1 MKKFNIRRTL
11 ELMRY
16 DLTINRK
23 RYLTSFVLYMTFAA
37 GFMLWAMH
45 FAMHANMEGQV
56 DIDSRSELF
65 VIMTGTTLFWM
76 SLAFLL
82 GLLTQVHDY
91 VLCDKQS
98 RQAFFMLP
106 VTNAERF
113 VSRQLTA
120 VLFLLAMPVLIA
132 LARLVSLAFLPLL
145 GSVNAEAVNGFM
157 LWDILTNMKQH
168 FLPENLHF
176 ENSGYYADF
185 LFLWGAFTLG
195 AILFQKRSFAKILFC
210 VIAYVFIGAKILI
223 HAGPWIRSVM
233 SASTSTVFST
243 ALWWAHGLLWL
254 VGGLWLGYRL
264 LARTQ
269 LTRPGLLKR

>member
-1 MKKFNIRRTL
+1 MEKFNIRRTL

-23 RYLTSFVLYMTFAA
+23 RYLTSLVLILIIAA
-37 GFMLWAMH
+37 GFMLWAMY

-56 DIDSRSELF
+56 YIDSRSELF
-65 VIMTGTTLFWM
+65 VIMTGGPLCWT

-176 ENSGYYADF
+176 ENSGYYATF

-195 AILFQKRSFAKILFC
+195 SILFQKRSFAKILFC
-210 VIAYVFIGAKILI
+210 VIAYVLIGAKILMHTLWLGI
-223 HAGPWIRSVM
+223 VPVSP
-233 SASTSTVFST
+233 T

>member
-1 MKKFNIRRTL
+1 MEKFNIRRTL

-23 RYLTSFVLYMTFAA
+23 RYLTSLVLILIIAA
-37 GFMLWAMH
+37 GSMLWAMH

-56 DIDSRSELF
+56 YIDSRSELF
-65 VIMTGTTLFWM
+65 VIMTGGPLCWT

-120 VLFLLAMPVLIA
+120 MLFLLAMPVLIA

-168 FLPENLHF
+168 FLPKNLHF
-176 ENSGYYADF
+176 ENSGYYATF

-210 VIAYVFIGAKILI
+210 VIAYILIGAKILMHSLWLGI
-223 HAGPWIRSVM
+223 VPVSP
-233 SASTSTVFST
+233 T

>member
-1 MKKFNIRRTL
+1 M
-11 ELMRY
+11 
-16 DLTINRK
+16 
-23 RYLTSFVLYMTFAA
+23 VLSWTRLRQS
-37 GFMLWAMH
+37 G
-45 FAMHANMEGQV
+45 G
-56 DIDSRSELF
+56 
-65 VIMTGTTLFWM
+65 
-76 SLAFLL
+76 
-82 GLLTQVHDY
+82 
-91 VLCDKQS
+91 QS

-145 GSVNAEAVNGFM
+145 GSMNAEAVNGFM

-176 ENSGYYADF
+176 ENSGYYATF

-210 VIAYVFIGAKILI
+210 VIAYILIGAKILMHSLWLGI
-223 HAGPWIRSVM
+223 VPVSP
-233 SASTSTVFST
+233 T

>member
-1 MKKFNIRRTL
+1 MEKINIRRTL

-23 RYLTSFVLYMTFAA
+23 RYLTSLVLVVIFTA
-37 GFMLWAMH
+37 GFMLWAMR

-65 VIMTGTTLFWM
+65 VIMTGTTLCYT

-145 GSVNAEAVNGFM
+145 GSVNAEAVSNTSCPKTCTLRTRATM
-157 LWDILTNMKQH
+157 
-168 FLPENLHF
+168 PPSCS
-176 ENSGYYADF
+176 SGEPSRWEPSCSRSDRSPRF
-185 LFLWGAFTLG
+185 
-195 AILFQKRSFAKILFC
+195 SFASLPMSSSARRFLC
-210 VIAYVFIGAKILI
+210 I
-223 HAGPWIRSVM
+223 HFGLELSRFPPRR
-233 SASTSTVFST
+233 FGGRT
-243 ALWWAHGLLWL
+243 ACCGS
-254 VGGLWLGYRL
+254 
-264 LARTQ
+264 
-269 LTRPGLLKR
+269 

>member
-1 MKKFNIRRTL
+1 
-11 ELMRY
+11 MRY

-23 RYLTSFVLYMTFAA
+23 RYLTSLVLVVIFTA
-37 GFMLWAMH
+37 GFMLWAMY

-56 DIDSRSELF
+56 YIDSRSELF

-132 LARLVSLAFLPLL
+132 FDALHFGKTRRLPLL
-145 GSVNAEAVNGFM
+145 GSMNAEAVNGFM

-168 FLPENLHF
+168 FLPKNLHF
-176 ENSGYYADF
+176 ENSGYYASF

-210 VIAYVFIGAKILI
+210 VIAYVLIGAKILMHSLWLGI
-223 HAGPWIRSVM
+223 VPVSP
-233 SASTSTVFST
+233 T